1 MSDPTTLRAQ
11 GLDKHYGNLHVTRNL
26 DLQVQV
32 GQVHALI
39 GPNGAGKTT
48 ALAQLCGE
56 LVSDA
61 GTVHLDDRNITG
73 VDLPGRARLGI
84 VRSWQI
90 SAPFP
95 NFAVG
100 ENVVLAALA
109 AKHRGFGFR
118 GRARQDPAR
127 NERARHLLAEVG
139 LDADPTMPV
148 TELDHGGQ
156 RLLELAMV
164 LATDPVIL
172 LLDEP
177 MAGLAPGEVEHV
189 STLLARLRADYA
201 ILLVE
206 HDMDVVFAL
215 ADGITVLA
223 DGATLASGPPE
234 AIRTEEQVRSLYLQE
249 DV

>member
-1 MSDPTTLRAQ
+1 MSDPTTLRAR
-11 GLDKHYGNLHVTRNL
+11 GLDKHYGNLHVTRDL
-26 DLQVQV
+26 DVEVEVGRLQ
-32 GQVHALI
+32 ALI

-56 LVSDA
+56 LPSAA
-61 GTVHLDDRNITG
+61 GTVHLDERDVTAIN
-73 VDLPGRARLGI
+73 LPGRVRLG
-84 VRSWQI
+84 VARSWQI

-95 NFAVG
+95 DFTVG

-109 AKHRGFGFR
+109 AEHRGFGFR
-118 GRARQDPAR
+118 GLARRDPAR
-127 NERARHLLAEVG
+127 NDRARHLLGEVG
-139 LDADPTMPV
+139 LRVDPATPV
-148 TELDHGGQ
+148 GELDHGGQ

-177 MAGLAPGEVEHV
+177 MAGLTPGEVQHV
-189 STLLARLRADYA
+189 SDLLVRLRADHG

-223 DGATLASGPPE
+223 DGAVLASGPPE
-234 AIRTEEQVRSLYLQE
+234 AIRRDEQVRALYLQE
-249 DV
+249 VD